1 MVSGSEGQSC
11 VLSHLS
17 KRHHDTIEFAY
28 TPLTPSLHSS
38 TLSSSTKAS
47 SPNHAEG
54 RPIDRDQTYLAF
66 PTPTP
71 QQVSPQSHRIA
82 PCRRASEGA
91 RRPAADQN
99 PGSRKRHLAR
109 RPARLVL
116 PHEGWQGVRGAWGCC
131 CRVTRRRDAM
141 TMPHLDQPGWLLRS
155 IATQCLLRSPAE
167 GGWDGEVNGWV
178 SRLKPYAP
186 CD

>member
-1 MVSGSEGQSC
+1 MIQDSVQNESKKKRQNIVYEREGKSC
-11 VLSHLS
+11 VLSHSS

-28 TPLTPSLHSS
+28 TPLTPSLHPSA
-38 TLSSSTKAS
+38 LSSSTKAS
-47 SPNHAEG
+47 WSNHAES

-71 QQVSPQSHRIA
+71 QQVSPQSHHIA
-82 PCRRASEGA
+82 PCRRVSEGA

-141 TMPHLDQPGWLLRS
+141 TMSHLDQPGWLLRS
-155 IATQCLLRSPAE
+155 IAT
-167 GGWDGEVNGWV
+167 
-178 SRLKPYAP
+178 
-186 CD
+186 